1 MISGYSVE
9 NTNITIKFLRN
20 KQLNDFAIA
29 GLLGNFYSESKLYS
43 NNLQNTFNTK
53 LMKTDEQYTREVDNG
68 TYTQFD
74 TDKAGYGLAQ
84 WTTFGRKTGLHNL
97 VKAKGTSIGD
107 INSQLEWLWT
117 ELTGPY
123 KTKVLIPLQTVKTVR
138 DAAEIVVCRFEVP
151 KSVLLDE
158 ETRQK
163 TIDKRA
169 TYSQDFYDEYLA
181 GSTPTPAPTPKP
193 VGFTNSSLA
202 TYTKISPNRT
212 SPRNGKEIKYIIPHC
227 VVGQVTV
234 ERLGDIFA
242 NPSKGASSNYGIG
255 KDGRIAM
262 YCEEKDRAWCTGGT
276 DAQGNP
282 IRVNGISG
290 ADVDHIGVSIECA
303 SDSTAPYAFND
314 AVFNSLVELCTDICQ
329 RYGKTKTVWF
339 SDKEQAMRYQPT
351 ANEMVFAA
359 HRWFARKSCPGDW
372 MYARM
377 GDLSAKVNAKL
388 AGGPQPTP
396 VPPTPTPTPIKPDPA
411 QSKDKSLA
419 GTYEATTAL
428 NIRYGAGTD
437 KAKICCVPKGQ
448 QMKNYGYYTSVD
460 GVKWLYLQLTYQG
473 NTFTGYACSTYL
485 KKIK

>member
-9 NTNITIKFLRN
+9 NTKAVIAFLRD
-20 KQLNDFAIA
+20 KRLNDYAIA
-29 GLLGNFYSESKLYS
+29 GLLGNFYCESKLYS
-43 NNLQNTFNTK
+43 NNLQNSFNTK
-53 LMKTDEQYTREVDNG
+53 LMKTDEQYTREVDDNI
-68 TYTQFD
+68 YTEFD
-74 TDKAGYGLAQ
+74 TDRAGYGLAQ
-84 WTTFGRKTGLHNL
+84 WTSEGRKTGLHDL
-97 VKAKGTSIGD
+97 VKRKRTSIGN

-117 ELTGPY
+117 ELNSSY
-123 KTKVLIPLQTVKTVR
+123 RTKVLIPLQTVKSVR
-138 DAAEIVVCRFEVP
+138 EAAEIVVCKFEVP
-151 KSVLLDE
+151 KSVLVDE
-158 ETRQK
+158 ETKQK

-169 TYSQDFYDEYLA
+169 AYSQDFYDEYLA
-181 GSTPTPAPTPKP
+181 GSTPTPAPTPIT
-193 VGFTNSSLA
+193 FTNSPLV

-212 SPRNGKEIKYIIPHC
+212 SPRKGKEIKYIIPHC

-242 NPSKGASSNYGIG
+242 NPSKEASSNYGIG

-290 ADVDHIGVSIECA
+290 ADVDQIGVSIECA
-303 SDSTAPYAFND
+303 SDSTAPYAFYD
-314 AVFNSLVELCTDICQ
+314 VVFNSLVELCTDICK
-329 RYGKTKTVWF
+329 RYGKTKTVWI
-339 SDKEQAMRYQPT
+339 SDKEQAMRYKPA

-359 HRWFARKSCPGDW
+359 HRWFSRKSCPGDW

-388 AGGPQPTP
+388 SGSPEPTP
-396 VPPTPTPTPIKPDPA
+396 VPPTPTPIKPDPA

-437 KAKICCVPKGQ
+437 KAKICCVPQGQ

-460 GVKWLYLQLTYQG
+460 GVKWLYLQLTYKG
-473 NTFTGYACSTYL
+473 STFTGYACSTYL
-485 KKIK
+485 RKIK